1 MKQKK
6 SSNLNSVP
14 SKNTLQER
22 RQLKAFLIKKMEKL
36 LLDDLLYK
44 NAKKV
49 QAKGNTKGK
58 PGS

>member
-22 RQLKAFLIKKMEKL
+22 RQIKSIFDQENGKAVARWSALQKC
-36 LLDDLLYK
+36 
-44 NAKKV
+44 
-49 QAKGNTKGK
+49 
-58 PGS
+58 